1 MAVTYPTR
9 LVIAGRSAALGAAT
23 EVTLAISTDVQ
34 TKVSLKRV
42 KVKHVSGSA
51 LTFKAFMTSKTGA
64 AAGSFSQEFAAAAAT
79 AVANLYDSASGQPTD
94 NCLDIPMNTDAAG
107 KLYLTL
113 APSAGADNVFDYMVI
128 FEINR

>member
-9 LVIAGRSAALGAAT
+9 IVVSGRSGALGAASEIT
-23 EVTLAISTDVQ
+23 IAISTDVQ
-34 TKVSLKRV
+34 SKVSLKRL

-51 LTFKAFMTSKTGA
+51 LTFKPFLTSKTGA
-64 AAGSFSQEFAAAAAT
+64 AVGSFSQEFAAAAAT

-94 NCLDIPMNTDAAG
+94 NPLDIPMNTDIAG
-107 KLYLTL
+107 KLYLTI